1 MCRLYLTW
9 PPAPPLVVARAEA
22 RARGPGVPPAQ
33 GHAQPGGEVGGGE
46 ELRWD
51 STQKFESHKTFKLDI
66 DGIP

>member
-1 MCRLYLTW
+1 MFRLYLTW

-33 GHAQPGGEVGGGE
+33 GHAQRGGEGTG
-46 ELRWD
+46 ELRED

>member
-9 PPAPPLVVARAEA
+9 PPAAHLVVARPQA

-33 GHAQPGGEVGGGE
+33 EHAQPGGEVVG

-66 DGIP
+66 DDIP

>member
-33 GHAQPGGEVGGGE
+33 GHAQRAGRWGG

-66 DGIP
+66 DDIL